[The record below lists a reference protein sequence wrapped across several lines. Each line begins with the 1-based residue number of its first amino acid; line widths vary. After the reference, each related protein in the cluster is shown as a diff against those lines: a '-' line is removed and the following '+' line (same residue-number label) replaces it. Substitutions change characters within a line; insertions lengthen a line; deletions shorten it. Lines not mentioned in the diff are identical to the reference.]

1 MDVLYY
7 ADLAYSKVK
16 KQFDKT
22 VNYLKVGDF
31 HSADVK
37 KMPNAGYYRAKLDD
51 TNRLLFKI
59 GEFEGKKYIFILE
72 VILNHDYDKSRFLNG
87 AEIDDSKLVAV
98 KDEKALKSEDITA
111 IGFINKKQSSFHIL
125 DKILSF
131 DDTQGEILHL
141 PAPLIVIGSAGSGK
155 TALTLEKVK
164 TLKGKVLYI
173 TLSPYL
179 VENSRNLYYSFDYE
193 NTHQEVEFLSFFE
206 YLSMIEVPKGKEID
220 FRAFEQWAT
229 RYKQSHKIKDTY
241 KVFEEFKGVL
251 TGSIVDKAY
260 LSKAEYINL
269 GIKQSIFSAAEREI
283 IYDLFLKYIDYL
295 AESPYFDSNILAFQY
310 LTKVESEYDFV
321 VVDEV
326 QDITNIQLYLIIKSL
341 KHAANFILCGDAN
354 QIVHPNFFS
363 WSQLKSMFY
372 KQDLQANIIRVLA
385 ANYRNTPEVTQI
397 ANQLLR
403 IKNARFGSIDKE
415 STFLV
420 ESRSQHKG
428 EVAFLENLPKIK
440 TELND
445 KTKRSTRFAV
455 LVMRNEDKLNAKK
468 FFETPLLFSVQEAK
482 GLEYENII
490 LFNIISQYEKEFREL
505 TNGVDKADLEGEME
519 YARSRDKADKS
530 LDEYKFYVNSLYVAM
545 TRAVK
550 NLYVIETNK
559 KHNLLAFLGLTEFK
573 QNTNVKADNSSS
585 EDWQKE
591 ARRLEMQGKQEQADA
606 IRQNILKI
614 TPVPWEVVTRKNYA
628 ELMAEAL
635 HPEIFHKKSKDRI
648 FEYVLYYG
656 KNDIIKNLSSLKYRP
671 ADRAVEAQTD
681 LLRKWF
687 AEYQQ
692 DSLKMLMPKLQKYG
706 LDFRNPMNLTPLM
719 CAFSLNAMRIAE
731 HLLQNGAK
739 IDLVDNWGKNV
750 MHIIL
755 EKAAEIDNKLATQK
769 QYHEIA
775 NKAKERLTQVK
786 LYLDPKKYA
795 PTPKQIEDLIK
806 EESVLKD
813 RIKLATNHLTWRAS
827 DIELHY
833 KKKVLARFYPQL
845 KAESL
850 KLKVGNRLLKID
862 SHQAEYF
869 MFNFMFATFRSRI
882 MTLEQKK
889 LNYLAQ
895 VDIAF
900 ETDTFLKYMENIPQ
914 QVLPEYRKQRS
925 YISSILS
932 KNELFREDKYN
943 KKLFMRL
950 RQGEYVFNPQIEM
963 QVEDEWVNV
972 YELIGIADLKKA
984 YQHLDSYFFNIFDF
998 FVQNISKKPN
1008 KKITAND
1015 YFDHLQKKIR
1025 PKK

>member
-22 VNYLKVGDF
+22 VNYLKAGDF
-31 HSADVK
+31 YSADVK
-37 KMPNAGYYRAKLDD
+37 KMPNVGYYRAKLDD

-59 GEFEGKKYIFILE
+59 GEFEGKKYIFLLE

-98 KDEKALKSEDITA
+98 KDEKALKSEDITT

-164 TLKGKVLYI
+164 TLKGKVLYV

-179 VENSRNLYYSFDYE
+179 VENSRNLYYSFNYE

-269 GIKQSIFSAAEREI
+269 GIKQSVFSTAEREI

-310 LTKVESEYDFV
+310 LSKVEKDYDFV

-326 QDITNIQLYLIIKSL
+326 QDITNIQLYLIIKAL
-341 KHAANFILCGDAN
+341 KHASNFILCGDAN

-428 EVAFLENLPKIK
+428 EVAFLENLPKNK

-455 LVMRNEDKLNAKK
+455 LVMRNEDKLTAKK

-519 YARSRDKADKS
+519 YARSKDKADKS

-573 QNTNVKADNSSS
+573 QNTNVKVDNSSS

-614 TPVPWEVVTRKNYA
+614 TPVPWEVVTRKNYP
-628 ELMAEAL
+628 ELLAEAL
-635 HPEIFHKKSKDRI
+635 HPDIFHKKSKDRI
-648 FEYVLYYG
+648 FEYALYYG
-656 KNDIIKNLSSLKYRP
+656 KNDIISSLSSLKYRP

-687 AEYQQ
+687 VEYQQ
-692 DSLKMLMPKLQKYG
+692 NSLKLLMPKLQKYG

-719 CAFSLNAMRIAE
+719 CAVSLNAMGIAE
-731 HLLQNGAK
+731 YLVQNGAK
-739 IDLVDNWGKNV
+739 VDLVDNWGKNV

-769 QYHEIA
+769 HYHAIES
-775 NKAKERLTQVK
+775 KAKERLTQVK
-786 LYLDPKKYA
+786 LYLDPKKYT
-795 PTPKQIEDLIK
+795 PTPEQKKMLIR
-806 EESVLKD
+806 EEGELME
-813 RIKLATNHLTWRAS
+813 RIKVAVNQLKWRAS

-833 KKKVLARFYPQL
+833 KKKVLAYFYTQL

-869 MFNFMFATFRSRI
+869 MFSFMFATFRSRI
-882 MTLEQKK
+882 MTLERKK

-895 VDIAF
+895 FDIAF
-900 ETDTFLKYMENIPQ
+900 QTDTFLKYMENIPQ

-925 YISSILS
+925 YVSSILS

-972 YELIGIADLKKA
+972 YELIGIEDLKKA
-984 YQHLDSYFFNIFDF
+984 YQDLDSYFFKIFDF
-998 FVQNISKKPN
+998 FVQNISKKPTQ
-1008 KKITAND
+1008 KITAND
-1015 YFDHLQKKIR
+1015 YFDHLQGKTHRKK
-1025 PKK
+1025 